1 MVMGI
6 IRIPLRFTGS
16 KGEKMVYALFD
27 SGATY
32 SCLSTETAH
41 EIETPAKLYEPMRI
55 ATASESHSVV
65 VEEAM
70 RADFYHE
77 DIRLSDEFMVVPGLS
92 EEAIIGVNTLQK
104 WRIKLD
110 FEHDKVIVNPKVAEY
125 ILKDLKDLKD
135 LRKTK
140 REEIESK

>member
-1 MVMGI
+1 MSI

-16 KGEKMVYALFD
+16 KGERMVYALFD

-32 SCLSTETAH
+32 SCLNTTIAN
-41 EIETPAKLYEPMRI
+41 EIETPAKLFEPMEI
-55 ATASESHSVV
+55 ATASSAHFVII
-65 VEEAM
+65 EEAM

-110 FEHDKVIVNPKVAEY
+110 FEHDKVIINPKVAEY
-125 ILKDLKDLKD
+125 ILKDLK
-135 LRKTK
+135 
-140 REEIESK
+140 